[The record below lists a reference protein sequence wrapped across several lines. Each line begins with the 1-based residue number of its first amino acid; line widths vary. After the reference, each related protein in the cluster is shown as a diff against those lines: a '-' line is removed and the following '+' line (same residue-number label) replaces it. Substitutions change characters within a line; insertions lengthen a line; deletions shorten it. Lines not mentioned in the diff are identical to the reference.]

1 MDATN
6 PPFTVKE
13 PQPTSFVGDFVAK
26 VIREYD
32 EATEALLTDV
42 VCATP
47 VEHLWRLAI
56 IEHPRIDWG
65 MNFAG
70 QTIMSTCPPP
80 SVCSMIP
87 DIIGGVVYNST
98 PPAEM
103 LALRN
108 AELERRAA

>member
-1 MDATN
+1 MTAVSE
-6 PPFTVKE
+6 FAAE
-13 PQPTSFVGDFVAK
+13 MVGERD
-26 VIREYD
+26 R
-32 EATEALLTDV
+32 ATEALLTDV

-56 IEHPRIDWG
+56 IEPGPQSMFRAKGDAV
-65 MNFAG
+65 FFEFEL
-70 QTIMSTCPPP
+70 P

-103 LALRN
+103 VALRN

>member
-6 PPFTVKE
+6 LPYTVKE

-56 IEHPRIDWG
+56 IEPGPQSMFRAKGDAV
-65 MNFAG
+65 FFEFEL
-70 QTIMSTCPPP
+70 P

>member
-1 MDATN
+1 M
-6 PPFTVKE
+6 
-13 PQPTSFVGDFVAK
+13 S
-26 VIREYD
+26 IRVTEHFERVPYSISGFIARAVTERA
-32 EATEALLTDV
+32 EATEALLADV

-56 IEHPRIDWG
+56 IEPG
-65 MNFAG
+65 P
-70 QTIMSTCPPP
+70 QSTFGEKGRAVFFEFELP

-87 DIIGGVVYNST
+87 DIIGGIVYNST

>member
-32 EATEALLTDV
+32 EATEA
-42 VCATP
+42 
-47 VEHLWRLAI
+47 
-56 IEHPRIDWG
+56 
-65 MNFAG
+65 
-70 QTIMSTCPPP
+70 
-80 SVCSMIP
+80 MIP
-87 DIIGGVVYNST
+87 DIIGGIVYNST

>member
-1 MDATN
+1 MTAVSEFATA
-6 PPFTVKE
+6 V
-13 PQPTSFVGDFVAK
+13 V
-26 VIREYD
+26 RERI
-32 EATEALLTDV
+32 EATEALLADV

-56 IEHPRIDWG
+56 IETDSLIRGLGLRSNPRSNAI
-65 MNFAG
+65 FVEFELP
-70 QTIMSTCPPP
+70 T
-80 SVCSMIP
+80 VCSMIP

>member
-1 MDATN
+1 M
-6 PPFTVKE
+6 E
-13 PQPTSFVGDFVAK
+13 FVTRMV
-26 VIREYD
+26 RERD
-32 EATEALLTDV
+32 EVTEALLADV

-56 IEHPRIDWG
+56 IEPGPQSMFRPNG
-65 MNFAG
+65 SAVFFEFEL
-70 QTIMSTCPPP
+70 P